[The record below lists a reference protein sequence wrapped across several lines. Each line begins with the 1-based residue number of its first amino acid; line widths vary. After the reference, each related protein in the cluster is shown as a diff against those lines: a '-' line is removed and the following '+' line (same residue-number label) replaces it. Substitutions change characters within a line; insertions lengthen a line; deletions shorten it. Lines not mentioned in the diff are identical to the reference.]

1 MLCREYVP
9 SVFASPVF
17 SLNSKLWE
25 MNQGGRSRPLV
36 LPSNCEL
43 KPDENPR
50 TKSCPLALEV
60 GWLALSSLPMPRRC
74 GGCLTHCFVPLAD
87 PLVGGRP
94 RFLLQVEFKGRPT
107 SLLWTFASPSL
118 ACRGK
123 LRAFSCLK
131 MRDWIVDLQIS
142 SLSKILCISKAE
154 ALQKQG
160 SFHFIVRKL

>member
-1 MLCREYVP
+1 MLWGGHVP
-9 SVFASPVF
+9 SVFASSVF
-17 SLNSKLWE
+17 SLNYKLWE

-50 TKSCPLALEV
+50 TKSSPLALEV
-60 GWLALSSLPMPRRC
+60 GWLALSSLPTPQKC
-74 GGCLTHCFVPLAD
+74 GGCLTHFFVPLAY
-87 PLVGGRP
+87 PFVGRRP
-94 RFLLQVEFKGRPT
+94 RLLLQVEFKGRTT

-123 LRAFSCLK
+123 WRAVSCPK

-160 SFHFIVRKL
+160 SFHFIVRNL